1 MLLYC
6 FVVSVHVLSGPSD
19 AILFGWQALRI
30 PVPVRTNVELPESTR
45 TGMNRFGMTFF
56 GVGVKSQA
64 GSGMNSY
71 LDYETPA
78 GMKKA
83 ALLN

>member
-1 MLLYC
+1 M
-6 FVVSVHVLSGPSD
+6 
-19 AILFGWQALRI
+19 
-30 PVPVRTNVELPESTR
+30 RTNVELPESTR

-56 GVGVKSQA
+56 GVGIKSQA

-78 GMKKA
+78 GMQKA